1 MAERLGGA
9 DQLTEQAFLS
19 IGEQVWNGRRQSA
32 EMAGQAEI
40 SLQTSEVETVEQTV
54 ARLQLLTE
62 RSSLWLA
69 DARDQSRTICNL
81 LKALERD
88 AEALSLRG
96 LAKVVK
102 TLQALRVATRIEA
115 ARSHGHGA
123 QVLSLELQHLAS
135 LMQEKIEHIFARCEV
150 LTSLCR
156 RAMALEKRAQ
166 SGPLQEADVE
176 IRQTRALLVGVAEQC
191 VRTTDHSKDIHQC
204 STELA
209 VNFAELVA
217 ALQFQDI
224 TRQRLQHI
232 RETLEDVAAKII
244 ADPGA
249 LISVGEVCLL
259 QHDQLQW
266 AIVEFCQA
274 ITRLDENLRGMAT
287 GVRDLADD
295 ACAAL
300 FAGSREQCA
309 RISPALQSVTSCLE
323 NVQTTHLAAG
333 QAMFAVCRAVRDV
346 ASLSVEIEQL
356 GEEMQLLAQNAVVSA
371 AHGKTRAAGLTVIA
385 GSIQDLAEEAGR
397 YAVAMV
403 NCCRQVSDQ
412 ADGLDARD
420 QRLGDREANLEALLE
435 EARTLTERL
444 EEGSHVLDAHI
455 ATIGRKVT
463 VLAENIEVALTG
475 LEVRRHFL
483 AQVEPVVDQLRSL
496 AQEHGM
502 IVRDDQ
508 ELAML
513 DGIRSRYTMKS
524 ERDVHQRFLKR
535 QEEPVAAAADVP
547 VVDANSLGDNVELF

>member
-535 QEEPVAAAADVP
+535 QEEPVAAAGMP